1 MYVFTKPT
9 SVKLRI
15 WKVQLI
21 NKLIDEIEIELPG
34 EKSYAITSTGF
45 VLKETYFA

>member
-45 VLKETYFA
+45 VLKEAYFA